1 MYHIEKWGL
10 LSYILEN
17 GHLGFFNFPFLQTND
32 YYTTKM
38 HMQFVRQEK
47 KPTDTSKMYGCMH
60 TYTSLGTDFHYC

>member
-38 HMQFVRQEK
+38 HM
-47 KPTDTSKMYGCMH
+47 
-60 TYTSLGTDFHYC
+60 